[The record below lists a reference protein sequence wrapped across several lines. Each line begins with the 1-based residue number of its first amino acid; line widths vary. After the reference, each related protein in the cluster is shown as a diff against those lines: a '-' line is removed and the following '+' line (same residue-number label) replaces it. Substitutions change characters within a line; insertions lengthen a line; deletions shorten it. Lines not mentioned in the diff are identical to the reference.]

1 MGSLLSGKGLS
12 DLLNLCEPETIRKI
26 HRAYLEAGAD
36 IITTNTFSSQR
47 VSLAGESL
55 PEEYMPVGMAA
66 FVEQLNRS
74 GVRLARE
81 EADRMT
87 ALTPEQPRFVIGD
100 VGPTTKL
107 LSMSEQV
114 DDPAARALTFDEME
128 QAYYEQMCVL
138 AEEGVDAI
146 LLETIVDTLSA
157 KAGIHAF
164 MRAKETLSNLS
175 PSLCREGRGGSSF
188 PELMLSLT
196 VSGNSGRLLSGQTVE
211 AFVNSV
217 AFAKPLSIGIN
228 CSFGAAGLAPY
239 LRRLAE
245 CAPCYVSCHPN
256 AGLPNQFGEY
266 DDTPQTMVWQ
276 VRKFVEAGWVNIIG
290 GCCGTTP
297 AHIAAMREMMD
308 KVVSGQWSVVSGE
321 GSEQRRIAQTTDC
334 FKADG
339 DACVPEQQPIEH
351 NGAAPANG
359 INFRPHLLVASQPLS
374 LPLVGG
380 VGGGP
385 LSA

>member
-12 DLLNLCEPETIRKI
+12 DLLNLREPETIRGI

-55 PEEYMPVGMAA
+55 PEEYMPEGMAA
-66 FVEQLNRS
+66 FVERLNRA

-164 MRAKETLSNLS
+164 MRAKETLSNSKTLFNSKTLS
-175 PSLCREGRGGSSF
+175 
-188 PELMLSLT
+188 
-196 VSGNSGRLLSGQTVE
+196 NSPLKGE
-211 AFVNSV
+211 NS
-217 AFAKPLSIGIN
+217 
-228 CSFGAAGLAPY
+228 
-239 LRRLAE
+239 
-245 CAPCYVSCHPN
+245 
-256 AGLPNQFGEY
+256 
-266 DDTPQTMVWQ
+266 
-276 VRKFVEAGWVNIIG
+276 
-290 GCCGTTP
+290 
-297 AHIAAMREMMD
+297 
-308 KVVSGQWSVVSGE
+308 
-321 GSEQRRIAQTTDC
+321 
-334 FKADG
+334 
-339 DACVPEQQPIEH
+339 
-351 NGAAPANG
+351 
-359 INFRPHLLVASQPLS
+359 S
-374 LPLVGG
+374 LPLQGG
-380 VGGGP
+380 QGWVLFPRVNALADGIG
-385 LSA
+385 

>member
-1 MGSLLSGKGLS
+1 MTDIMSLREALGNRILLLDGAMGSLLSGKGLS
-12 DLLNLCEPETIRKI
+12 DLLNLREPETIRGI

-55 PEEYMPVGMAA
+55 PEEYMTEGMAA
-66 FVEQLNRS
+66 FVERLNRA

-164 MRAKETLSNLS
+164 MRVKETLSNS
-175 PSLCREGRGGSSF
+175 DPPCPSLKGRELFSPFKGELERVFEGDFLFSS
-188 PELMLSLT
+188 
-196 VSGNSGRLLSGQTVE
+196 NSKSRAWKRKADAS
-211 AFVNSV
+211 VNAV
-217 AFAKPLSIGIN
+217 LG
-228 CSFGAAGLAPY
+228 
-239 LRRLAE
+239 
-245 CAPCYVSCHPN
+245 
-256 AGLPNQFGEY
+256 
-266 DDTPQTMVWQ
+266 
-276 VRKFVEAGWVNIIG
+276 
-290 GCCGTTP
+290 TP
-297 AHIAAMREMMD
+297 AR
-308 KVVSGQWSVVSGE
+308 V
-321 GSEQRRIAQTTDC
+321 
-334 FKADG
+334 
-339 DACVPEQQPIEH
+339 
-351 NGAAPANG
+351 
-359 INFRPHLLVASQPLS
+359 
-374 LPLVGG
+374 
-380 VGGGP
+380 
-385 LSA
+385 

>member
-1 MGSLLSGKGLS
+1 MSLREALGNRILLLDGAMGSLLSGKGLS
-12 DLLNLCEPETIRKI
+12 DLLNLREPETIRGI

-55 PEEYMPVGMAA
+55 PEEYMTEGMAA
-66 FVEQLNRS
+66 FVEQLNRA

-146 LLETIVDTLSA
+146 LLETIVDTLAA

-164 MRAKETLSNLS
+164 MRAKETLSNSDPPCPSRPSKS
-175 PSLCREGRGGSSF
+175 PLKGDFGFSPFKGELERVFGEIEGGS
-188 PELMLSLT
+188 
-196 VSGNSGRLLSGQTVE
+196 
-211 AFVNSV
+211 
-217 AFAKPLSIGIN
+217 
-228 CSFGAAGLAPY
+228 
-239 LRRLAE
+239 
-245 CAPCYVSCHPN
+245 
-256 AGLPNQFGEY
+256 
-266 DDTPQTMVWQ
+266 
-276 VRKFVEAGWVNIIG
+276 
-290 GCCGTTP
+290 
-297 AHIAAMREMMD
+297 
-308 KVVSGQWSVVSGE
+308 
-321 GSEQRRIAQTTDC
+321 
-334 FKADG
+334 
-339 DACVPEQQPIEH
+339 
-351 NGAAPANG
+351 
-359 INFRPHLLVASQPLS
+359 
-374 LPLVGG
+374 
-380 VGGGP
+380 
-385 LSA
+385 

>member
-12 DLLNLCEPETIRKI
+12 DLLNLREPETIRGI

-55 PEEYMPVGMAA
+55 PEEYMTEGMAA
-66 FVEQLNRS
+66 FVERLNRA

-164 MRAKETLSNLS
+164 MRVKETRLSG
-175 PSLCREGRGGSSF
+175 PPPTPPTKGRG
-188 PELMLSLT
+188 
-196 VSGNSGRLLSGQTVE
+196 
-211 AFVNSV
+211 
-217 AFAKPLSIGIN
+217 
-228 CSFGAAGLAPY
+228 AP
-239 LRRLAE
+239 
-245 CAPCYVSCHPN
+245 
-256 AGLPNQFGEY
+256 
-266 DDTPQTMVWQ
+266 
-276 VRKFVEAGWVNIIG
+276 
-290 GCCGTTP
+290 
-297 AHIAAMREMMD
+297 
-308 KVVSGQWSVVSGE
+308 
-321 GSEQRRIAQTTDC
+321 
-334 FKADG
+334 
-339 DACVPEQQPIEH
+339 
-351 NGAAPANG
+351 
-359 INFRPHLLVASQPLS
+359 
-374 LPLVGG
+374 
-380 VGGGP
+380 
-385 LSA
+385 

>member
-12 DLLNLCEPETIRKI
+12 DLLNLREPETIRGI

-55 PEEYMPVGMAA
+55 PEEYMTEGRTLSNSPLKGENKRPSKGMEA
-66 FVEQLNRS
+66 FVERLNRA

-164 MRAKETLSNLS
+164 MRVKETILSGPKTLSNS
-175 PSLCREGRGGSSF
+175 DPPCPSLKGRELFSPFKG
-188 PELMLSLT
+188 ELER
-196 VSGNSGRLLSGQTVE
+196 VS
-211 AFVNSV
+211 
-217 AFAKPLSIGIN
+217 
-228 CSFGAAGLAPY
+228 
-239 LRRLAE
+239 
-245 CAPCYVSCHPN
+245 
-256 AGLPNQFGEY
+256 
-266 DDTPQTMVWQ
+266 
-276 VRKFVEAGWVNIIG
+276 
-290 GCCGTTP
+290 
-297 AHIAAMREMMD
+297 
-308 KVVSGQWSVVSGE
+308 
-321 GSEQRRIAQTTDC
+321 
-334 FKADG
+334 
-339 DACVPEQQPIEH
+339 
-351 NGAAPANG
+351 
-359 INFRPHLLVASQPLS
+359 
-374 LPLVGG
+374 
-380 VGGGP
+380 
-385 LSA
+385 

>member
-12 DLLNLCEPETIRKI
+12 DLLNLREPETIRGI

-55 PEEYMPVGMAA
+55 PEEYMTEGRTLSNSPLKGENKRPSKGMEA
-66 FVEQLNRS
+66 FVERLNRA

-146 LLETIVDTLSA
+146 LLETIVATLSA
-157 KAGIHAF
+157 KAGLHAF
-164 MRAKETLSNLS
+164 IRAKETKL
-175 PSLCREGRGGSSF
+175 
-188 PELMLSLT
+188 
-196 VSGNSGRLLSGQTVE
+196 
-211 AFVNSV
+211 
-217 AFAKPLSIGIN
+217 
-228 CSFGAAGLAPY
+228 
-239 LRRLAE
+239 
-245 CAPCYVSCHPN
+245 
-256 AGLPNQFGEY
+256 
-266 DDTPQTMVWQ
+266 
-276 VRKFVEAGWVNIIG
+276 
-290 GCCGTTP
+290 
-297 AHIAAMREMMD
+297 
-308 KVVSGQWSVVSGE
+308 
-321 GSEQRRIAQTTDC
+321 
-334 FKADG
+334 
-339 DACVPEQQPIEH
+339 
-351 NGAAPANG
+351 
-359 INFRPHLLVASQPLS
+359 
-374 LPLVGG
+374 
-380 VGGGP
+380 
-385 LSA
+385 

>member
-12 DLLNLCEPETIRKI
+12 DLLNLREPETIREI

-55 PEEYMPVGMAA
+55 PEEYMTEGMVA
-66 FVEQLNRS
+66 FVEQLNRA

-164 MRAKETLSNLS
+164 MRVKEILSNLS
-175 PSLCREGRGGSSF
+175 PSLRKIGR
-188 PELMLSLT
+188 
-196 VSGNSGRLLSGQTVE
+196 
-211 AFVNSV
+211 
-217 AFAKPLSIGIN
+217 
-228 CSFGAAGLAPY
+228 
-239 LRRLAE
+239 
-245 CAPCYVSCHPN
+245 
-256 AGLPNQFGEY
+256 
-266 DDTPQTMVWQ
+266 
-276 VRKFVEAGWVNIIG
+276 
-290 GCCGTTP
+290 
-297 AHIAAMREMMD
+297 AH
-308 KVVSGQWSVVSGE
+308 V
-321 GSEQRRIAQTTDC
+321 
-334 FKADG
+334 
-339 DACVPEQQPIEH
+339 
-351 NGAAPANG
+351 
-359 INFRPHLLVASQPLS
+359 
-374 LPLVGG
+374 
-380 VGGGP
+380 
-385 LSA
+385 

>member
-1 MGSLLSGKGLS
+1 MLLDGAMGSLLSGKGLS
-12 DLLNLCEPETIRKI
+12 DLLNLREPETIRGI

-55 PEEYMPVGMAA
+55 PEEYMTEGMAA

-164 MRAKETLSNLS
+164 MRAKETLSNSPLKGECTESPSTIETNLS

-196 VSGNSGRLLSGQTVE
+196 VSGSSGRLLSGQTVE

-297 AHIAAMREMMD
+297 AHIAAMR
-308 KVVSGQWSVVSGE
+308 KVVIGPPPTPPTRAPQKSKIFRGPRKGE
-321 GSEQRRIAQTTDC
+321 RRD
-334 FKADG
+334 D
-339 DACVPEQQPIEH
+339 
-351 NGAAPANG
+351 
-359 INFRPHLLVASQPLS
+359 PLNI
-374 LPLVGG
+374 P
-380 VGGGP
+380 
-385 LSA
+385 

>member
-12 DLLNLCEPETIRKI
+12 DLLNLREPETIRGI

-55 PEEYMPVGMAA
+55 PEEYRMEGMAA
-66 FVEQLNRS
+66 FVERLNRA

-164 MRAKETLSNLS
+164 MRVKEARLSGPTTLSNS
-175 PSLCREGRGGSSF
+175 DPPCPSLKGRELFSPFKGELERVLEGDFLFSSK
-188 PELMLSLT
+188 SK
-196 VSGNSGRLLSGQTVE
+196 SRAWKRKADAS
-211 AFVNSV
+211 VNAV
-217 AFAKPLSIGIN
+217 LG
-228 CSFGAAGLAPY
+228 
-239 LRRLAE
+239 
-245 CAPCYVSCHPN
+245 
-256 AGLPNQFGEY
+256 
-266 DDTPQTMVWQ
+266 
-276 VRKFVEAGWVNIIG
+276 
-290 GCCGTTP
+290 TP
-297 AHIAAMREMMD
+297 AR
-308 KVVSGQWSVVSGE
+308 V
-321 GSEQRRIAQTTDC
+321 
-334 FKADG
+334 
-339 DACVPEQQPIEH
+339 
-351 NGAAPANG
+351 
-359 INFRPHLLVASQPLS
+359 
-374 LPLVGG
+374 
-380 VGGGP
+380 
-385 LSA
+385 

>member
-1 MGSLLSGKGLS
+1 MLLDGAMGSLLSGKGLS
-12 DLLNLCEPETIRKI
+12 DLLNLREPETIRGI

-55 PEEYMPVGMAA
+55 PEEYRMEGMAA
-66 FVEQLNRS
+66 FVERLNRA

-164 MRAKETLSNLS
+164 IRAKETLSNS
-175 PSLCREGRGGSSF
+175 DPPCPSLKGRELFSPKTHPKIRDFRGPRKGGVREGLWETF
-188 PELMLSLT
+188 I
-196 VSGNSGRLLSGQTVE
+196 
-211 AFVNSV
+211 SV
-217 AFAKPLSIGIN
+217 TCFICFI
-228 CSFGAAGLAPY
+228 
-239 LRRLAE
+239 
-245 CAPCYVSCHPN
+245 CYN
-256 AGLPNQFGEY
+256 
-266 DDTPQTMVWQ
+266 
-276 VRKFVEAGWVNIIG
+276 NI
-290 GCCGTTP
+290 
-297 AHIAAMREMMD
+297 
-308 KVVSGQWSVVSGE
+308 
-321 GSEQRRIAQTTDC
+321 
-334 FKADG
+334 
-339 DACVPEQQPIEH
+339 
-351 NGAAPANG
+351 
-359 INFRPHLLVASQPLS
+359 
-374 LPLVGG
+374 
-380 VGGGP
+380 
-385 LSA
+385 

>member
-12 DLLNLCEPETIRKI
+12 DLLNLREPETIRGI

-55 PEEYMPVGMAA
+55 PEEYMPEGMAGL
-66 FVEQLNRS
+66 VEQLNRA

-164 MRAKETLSNLS
+164 MRAKETRLSGPKTLSNS
-175 PSLCREGRGGSSF
+175 PLKGENKKSPFKGDLEGRVEINLLEVNTTPGMTATSF
-188 PELMLSLT
+188 IPQQ
-196 VSGNSGRLLSGQTVE
+196 VR
-211 AFVNSV
+211 
-217 AFAKPLSIGIN
+217 
-228 CSFGAAGLAPY
+228 AAGL
-239 LRRLAE
+239 
-245 CAPCYVSCHPN
+245 N
-256 AGLPNQFGEY
+256 IGE
-266 DDTPQTMVWQ
+266 VLS
-276 VRKFVEAGWVNIIG
+276 EII
-290 GCCGTTP
+290 
-297 AHIAAMREMMD
+297 
-308 KVVSGQWSVVSGE
+308 E
-321 GSEQRRIAQTTDC
+321 G
-334 FKADG
+334 
-339 DACVPEQQPIEH
+339 
-351 NGAAPANG
+351 
-359 INFRPHLLVASQPLS
+359 
-374 LPLVGG
+374 
-380 VGGGP
+380 
-385 LSA
+385 

>member
-12 DLLNLCEPETIRKI
+12 DLLNLREPETIRGI

-47 VSLAGESL
+47 VSPVGEPL
-55 PEEYMPVGMAA
+55 PEEYMPDGMAA
-66 FVEQLNRS
+66 FVERLNRA

-107 LSMSEQV
+107 LSMNEQV

-164 MRAKETLSNLS
+164 MRAKETLSNSKTLFNSKTLS
-175 PSLCREGRGGSSF
+175 NSPLKGENSSLPLREGQGGSESPF
-188 PELMLSLT
+188 KRDLE
-196 VSGNSGRLLSGQTVE
+196 GLL
-211 AFVNSV
+211 
-217 AFAKPLSIGIN
+217 
-228 CSFGAAGLAPY
+228 
-239 LRRLAE
+239 
-245 CAPCYVSCHPN
+245 
-256 AGLPNQFGEY
+256 
-266 DDTPQTMVWQ
+266 
-276 VRKFVEAGWVNIIG
+276 
-290 GCCGTTP
+290 
-297 AHIAAMREMMD
+297 RER
-308 KVVSGQWSVVSGE
+308 QE
-321 GSEQRRIAQTTDC
+321 G
-334 FKADG
+334 
-339 DACVPEQQPIEH
+339 
-351 NGAAPANG
+351 
-359 INFRPHLLVASQPLS
+359 LS
-374 LPLVGG
+374 LPLREI
-380 VGGGP
+380 
-385 LSA
+385 

>member
-12 DLLNLCEPETIRKI
+12 DLLNLREPETIRGI

-47 VSLAGESL
+47 VSLAGEAL
-55 PEEYMPVGMAA
+55 PEGMAA
-66 FVEQLNRS
+66 FVEQLNRA

-175 PSLCREGRGGSSF
+175 PSLCREGRGESF
-188 PELMLSLT
+188 
-196 VSGNSGRLLSGQTVE
+196 
-211 AFVNSV
+211 
-217 AFAKPLSIGIN
+217 
-228 CSFGAAGLAPY
+228 SF
-239 LRRLAE
+239 
-245 CAPCYVSCHPN
+245 
-256 AGLPNQFGEY
+256 
-266 DDTPQTMVWQ
+266 
-276 VRKFVEAGWVNIIG
+276 
-290 GCCGTTP
+290 
-297 AHIAAMREMMD
+297 
-308 KVVSGQWSVVSGE
+308 
-321 GSEQRRIAQTTDC
+321 
-334 FKADG
+334 
-339 DACVPEQQPIEH
+339 
-351 NGAAPANG
+351 
-359 INFRPHLLVASQPLS
+359 
-374 LPLVGG
+374 
-380 VGGGP
+380 
-385 LSA
+385 

>member
-12 DLLNLCEPETIRKI
+12 DLLNLREPETIRGI

-55 PEEYMPVGMAA
+55 PEEYMTEGMAA
-66 FVEQLNRS
+66 FVERLNRA

-164 MRAKETLSNLS
+164 MRVKETLSNS
-175 PSLCREGRGGSSF
+175 DPPCPSLKGRERPSKSPLKGDFCKCAAAPS
-188 PELMLSLT
+188 E
-196 VSGNSGRLLSGQTVE
+196 SG
-211 AFVNSV
+211 
-217 AFAKPLSIGIN
+217 
-228 CSFGAAGLAPY
+228 
-239 LRRLAE
+239 
-245 CAPCYVSCHPN
+245 
-256 AGLPNQFGEY
+256 
-266 DDTPQTMVWQ
+266 
-276 VRKFVEAGWVNIIG
+276 VRKV
-290 GCCGTTP
+290 C
-297 AHIAAMREMMD
+297 M
-308 KVVSGQWSVVSGE
+308 VSP
-321 GSEQRRIAQTTDC
+321 R
-334 FKADG
+334 K
-339 DACVPEQQPIEH
+339 
-351 NGAAPANG
+351 
-359 INFRPHLLVASQPLS
+359 
-374 LPLVGG
+374 
-380 VGGGP
+380 
-385 LSA
+385 

>member
-12 DLLNLCEPETIRKI
+12 DLLNLREPETIRGI

-55 PEEYMPVGMAA
+55 PEEYMTEGMAA
-66 FVEQLNRS
+66 FVERLNRA

-164 MRAKETLSNLS
+164 MRAKETRLSGPKTLSNS
-175 PSLCREGRGGSSF
+175 PLKGEDRFRRFQEVSSF
-188 PELMLSLT
+188 
-196 VSGNSGRLLSGQTVE
+196 
-211 AFVNSV
+211 
-217 AFAKPLSIGIN
+217 
-228 CSFGAAGLAPY
+228 
-239 LRRLAE
+239 RR
-245 CAPCYVSCHPN
+245 
-256 AGLPNQFGEY
+256 
-266 DDTPQTMVWQ
+266 
-276 VRKFVEAGWVNIIG
+276 
-290 GCCGTTP
+290 
-297 AHIAAMREMMD
+297 
-308 KVVSGQWSVVSGE
+308 
-321 GSEQRRIAQTTDC
+321 EQR
-334 FKADG
+334 
-339 DACVPEQQPIEH
+339 VMS
-351 NGAAPANG
+351 NGSGWKPV
-359 INFRPHLLVASQPLS
+359 L
-374 LPLVGG
+374 
-380 VGGGP
+380 
-385 LSA
+385 

>member
-12 DLLNLCEPETIRKI
+12 DLLNLREPETIRGI

-55 PEEYMPVGMAA
+55 PEEYMTEGRTLSNSPLKGENKRPSKGMEA
-66 FVEQLNRS
+66 FVERLNRA

-164 MRAKETLSNLS
+164 MRAKETRLSGPKTLSNS
-175 PSLCREGRGGSSF
+175 PLKGENKKSPFKGDLEG

-308 KVVSGQWSVVSGE
+308 KVVSGQWSVVSG
-321 GSEQRRIAQTTDC
+321 Q
-334 FKADG
+334 
-339 DACVPEQQPIEH
+339 
-351 NGAAPANG
+351 
-359 INFRPHLLVASQPLS
+359 
-374 LPLVGG
+374 
-380 VGGGP
+380 
-385 LSA
+385 